1 MATLTL
7 RVSDYEKQAVKEL
20 AAVEGKSMKALLLE
34 AVGIRKRGTIY
45 EAMRDIEEGNIL
57 SYDSA
62 DDLIADM
69 RTW

>member
-7 RVSDYEKQAVKEL
+7 RVSDYENQAVKEL